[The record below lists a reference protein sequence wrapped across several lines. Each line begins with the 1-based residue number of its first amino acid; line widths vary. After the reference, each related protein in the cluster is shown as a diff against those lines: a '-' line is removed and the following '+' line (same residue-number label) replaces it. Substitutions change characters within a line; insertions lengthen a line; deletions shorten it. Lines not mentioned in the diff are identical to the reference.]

1 MVTSAKKIK
10 DKVSALN
17 DDEVSALQELQHSF
31 DSIKHEIGKVII
43 GQDEAIEKIFICML
57 SQGHALLMGVP
68 GLAKTL
74 LVNSISQSISLSFS
88 RIQFT
93 PDLMPSDVTGTEIL
107 QNREDGEGREF
118 KFIKGPV
125 FTNVLLAVEINR
137 TPPKTQSAL
146 LEAMQEKRV
155 TVAGK
160 NHNLQKPFF
169 VLATQNPIEQEGTYP
184 LPEAQLD
191 RFMFLIR
198 LDYPDRDDELSIAR
212 KTTLGD
218 PPTLAK
224 VLTAKK
230 LKDYQQLTEKIPV
243 PEHVFERAVDL
254 VRRTR
259 PASNDSPKWIK
270 DSVQWGA
277 GPRAIQFLIRGAK
290 ARAVIQGNFITTI
303 EDLESVA
310 EAVLDHRIIT
320 NFHARS
326 EGISSIDVVRRLIK
340 EANKEEK

>member
-1 MVTSAKKIK
+1 MVTSTQKPK
-10 DKVSALN
+10 DKTFSLN
-17 DDEVSALQELQHSF
+17 DDDVNALKELQKSYHA
-31 DSIKHEIGKVII
+31 IKSEISKVII
-43 GQDEAIEKIFICML
+43 GQEEAIEKIFICML

-74 LVNSISQSISLSFS
+74 LVNSIAQTVSLSFA

-107 QNREDGEGREF
+107 QNKEDGEGREF

-125 FTNVLLAVEINR
+125 FTNVLLADEINR

-146 LEAMQEKRV
+146 LEAMQEGRV

-198 LDYPDRDDELSIAR
+198 LDYPNRDDELCIAR
-212 KTTLGD
+212 RTTFGEPSKLS
-218 PPTLAK
+218 K
-224 VLTAKK
+224 VLTSKK
-230 LKDYQQLTEKIPV
+230 LKEYQQLTEKIPV
-243 PEHVFERAVDL
+243 PEHVFERAVDV

-259 PASNDSPKWIK
+259 PASTDAPKWIK
-270 DSVQWGA
+270 NSVQWGA

-290 ARAVIQGNFITTI
+290 ARAVINGNYITTS
-303 EDLESVA
+303 EDLDAVA

-326 EGISSIDVVRRLIK
+326 EGIASADIVNRLIE
-340 EANKEEK
+340 EANKEES

>member
-1 MVTSAKKIK
+1 
-10 DKVSALN
+10 
-17 DDEVSALQELQHSF
+17 
-31 DSIKHEIGKVII
+31 
-43 GQDEAIEKIFICML
+43 
-57 SQGHALLMGVP
+57 
-68 GLAKTL
+68 
-74 LVNSISQSISLSFS
+74 
-88 RIQFT
+88 
-93 PDLMPSDVTGTEIL
+93 MPSDVTGTEIL
-107 QNREDGEGREF
+107 QNKENGEGREF
-118 KFIKGPV
+118 KFIKGPI
-125 FTNVLLAVEINR
+125 FTNVLLADEINR

-146 LEAMQEKRV
+146 LEAMQEKKI

-160 NHNLQKPFF
+160 NHNLQRPFF

-198 LDYPDRDDELSIAR
+198 LDYPNRDDELSIAK
-212 KTTLGD
+212 KTTTGE

-230 LKDYQQLTEKIPV
+230 LKEYQQLTEKIPV

-254 VRRTR
+254 VRKTR

-303 EDLESVA
+303 DDLESVA

-326 EGISSIDVVRRLIK
+326 EGIASVDVVRRLIK

>member
-1 MVTSAKKIK
+1 MIETEK
-10 DKVSALN
+10 DLIALENLSKSRDLFFKEINKV
-17 DDEVSALQELQHSF
+17 V
-31 DSIKHEIGKVII
+31 I
-43 GQDEAIEKIFICML
+43 GQKDILDQLLI
-57 SQGHALLMGVP
+57 ALLSNGNSLLVGVP

-74 LVNSISQSISLSFS
+74 IIKTLSEVLDMSFK

-93 PDLMPSDVTGTEIL
+93 PDLMPSDITGTELIDL
-107 QNREDGEGREF
+107 DQETGNRSFRF
-118 KFIKGPV
+118 FKGPV
-125 FTNVLLAVEINR
+125 FANIVLADEINR

-146 LEAMQEKRV
+146 LEAMQEKKV

-198 LDYPDRDDELSIAR
+198 LDYPNREDELSIAR

-218 PPTLAK
+218 PPALAK

-230 LKDYQQLTEKIPV
+230 LREYQQLTEKIPV

-259 PASNDSPKWIK
+259 PASTDAPKWVK

-290 ARAVIQGNFITTI
+290 ARAVIQGNFITTSD
-303 EDLESVA
+303 DLDAVA
-310 EAVLDHRIIT
+310 EATLDHRIIT

-326 EGISSIDVVRRLIK
+326 EGIASTDVVRKLIE
-340 EANKEEK
+340 EANKE

>member
-1 MVTSAKKIK
+1 
-10 DKVSALN
+10 
-17 DDEVSALQELQHSF
+17 
-31 DSIKHEIGKVII
+31 
-43 GQDEAIEKIFICML
+43 
-57 SQGHALLMGVP
+57 
-68 GLAKTL
+68 
-74 LVNSISQSISLSFS
+74 
-88 RIQFT
+88 
-93 PDLMPSDVTGTEIL
+93 
-107 QNREDGEGREF
+107 
-118 KFIKGPV
+118 
-125 FTNVLLAVEINR
+125 
-137 TPPKTQSAL
+137 
-146 LEAMQEKRV
+146 MQEKRV

-198 LDYPDRDDELSIAR
+198 LDYPNRDDELSIAR
-212 KTTLGD
+212 RTTLGE
-218 PPTLAK
+218 PTALSK
-224 VLTAKK
+224 ILTAKK
-230 LKDYQQLTEKIPV
+230 LKEYQLITEKIPV

-259 PASNDSPKWIK
+259 PASDDAPKWVK

-290 ARAVIQGNFITTI
+290 ARAVIQGNFITTSD
-303 EDLESVA
+303 DLDAVA
-310 EAVLDHRIIT
+310 KAVLDHRIIT

-326 EGISSIDVVRRLIK
+326 EGIASTDVVSRLIE